1 MEYPCETFKNEKCNR
16 RFARRFWPFIFGKL
30 YPTANCNSTNCSFR
44 YKTGMDVGGVQGF

>member
-1 MEYPCETFKNEKCNR
+1 MEYPCETFKNEKCTH

-30 YPTANCNSTNCSFR
+30 HTTAKYNATNCTFR